1 MPAAK
6 EIDLDHTVS
15 FTPFHSQHKARGT
28 LLFRNLTLCATERQ
42 TTGQEFP
49 EIGSREEMM
58 KQENLKMHY
67 KIDRRLMKNTGVKTK
82 QQRQ

>member
-6 EIDLDHTVS
+6 EIDLDHATS

-28 LLFRNLTLCATERQ
+28 LLFGNLMLCVTQRQ
-42 TTGQEFP
+42 AMGQEFP

-67 KIDRRLMKNTGVKTK
+67 TIDRRLMKYTGVKTK